1 MFKRADK
8 ETLMDANEVAF
19 LNSLP
24 DTVTLYRGV
33 TKINHT
39 RYKALSWTVD
49 YETVAWF
56 ANRYRNYEP
65 EGGIHEVWTVT
76 VPKERI
82 LASFTEDGKDNE
94 GEVIVNLYGE
104 KIEIKREA
112 V

>member
-1 MFKRADK
+1 M
-8 ETLMDANEVAF
+8 LMDANEVAF

-49 YETVAWF
+49 YETAVWF

-65 EGGIHEVWTVT
+65 EGGIHEVWTVI